1 MNWKYLTVGLLG
13 MLAFASVGAAQ
24 AQSSATLNPTEIDH
38 LVRLEWQKEG
48 VVPAA
53 LADDAR
59 YLRRIYLDI
68 TGMIPPPE
76 VVTEFLADK
85 SPDRRSKAVDRLLD
99 SPGYVANWTNYW
111 DRTLMF
117 GRAEQARM
125 VDKGAFR
132 LWLSEQFD
140 KNTPWNKFVYDLIT
154 ASGQNSMGG
163 DYRKMQLGLVPAST
177 TDADGHKINGA
188 TNWVLRYNGKPED
201 LSGTASKIFLG
212 VQIQC
217 AQCHDHKTEKW
228 KQTDF
233 RSFTACFVNTRPK
246 PVNPEG
252 YRDKMAKDYRMDLED
267 VSRPFVPRGKKV
279 VNDAAIYAT
288 SKPAALDGTD
298 FSDTSNRR
306 QALATWMTAKEN
318 PWFAEAFVNRI
329 WSHFLGRGFVE
340 PIDDFRPSNP
350 TVMPDL
356 MARLSDDFAA
366 SNYDVKHLIR
376 TICAT
381 QVYQLSSGPAGK
393 TDPDNTLWAR
403 FRLKPMGPT
412 QLVDSLVQATNTKP
426 VLEQMGNGNLD
437 AIKLNVERQFSFLF
451 DVDEEFEQKDFEGT
465 IPQALLMLNGGIVNT
480 SVTPIPGTALAD
492 TLTMPGSDALKIEA
506 LYLRTLSR
514 KPTASELAQWTRF
527 VDAPR
532 SMVATGAQ
540 PQGGGRQQMRPNAK
554 AANGQGKKG
563 MQANTG
569 FNPLARASTRI
580 DPAFKTEKGQAYEDM
595 FWALLNSSE
604 FLFNH

>member
-1 MNWKYLTVGLLG
+1 MQWKHLIVHVVGIAA
-13 MLAFASVGAAQ
+13 LATTGTAG
-24 AQSSATLNPTEIDH
+24 AQSSATLKPAEIDH
-38 LVRLEWQKEG
+38 LVRAEWQKEG
-48 VVPAA
+48 VVPASPV
-53 LADDAR
+53 DDAR
-59 YLRRIYLDI
+59 YLRRVYLDI
-68 TGMIPPPE
+68 TGTIPPPE
-76 VVTEFLADK
+76 VVSEFLTDR
-85 SPDRRSKAVDRLLD
+85 SPDRRAKAVDRLLD
-99 SPGYVANWTNYW
+99 GPGYISNWTNYW

-132 LWLSEQFD
+132 LWLNDQFD

-154 ASGQNSMGG
+154 ATGQNSAGG
-163 DYRKMQLGLVPAST
+163 DYKAMRLGLTPAAAV
-177 TDADGHKINGA
+177 DADGHPINGA
-188 TNWVLRYNGKPED
+188 TNWVLRYSGKPED
-201 LSGTASKIFLG
+201 LSGTASKVFLG

-252 YRDKMAKDYRMDLED
+252 YRDKMAKDYRMELTD
-267 VSRPFVPRGKKV
+267 VNRPFVPRGKKV
-279 VNDAAIYAT
+279 NDAAVYAAA
-288 SKPAALDGTD
+288 KPAALDGTD
-298 FSDTSNRR
+298 FSETANRR
-306 QALATWMTAKEN
+306 QALAAWMTAKEN
-318 PWFAEAFVNRI
+318 PWFAEAIVNRM

-350 TVMPDL
+350 TIMPDL
-356 MARLSDDFAA
+356 MARLSDDFVG
-366 SNYDVKHLIR
+366 SGYDLKHLIR
-376 TICAT
+376 TLCAT
-381 QVYQLSSGPAGK
+381 QVYQLSSGVAGK

-426 VLEQMGNGNLD
+426 VLEKLGGGNLD
-437 AIKLNVERQFSFLF
+437 QIKLNVERQFSFLF
-451 DVDEEFEQKDFEGT
+451 DVDEEFEQKDFEGS

-492 TLTMPGSDALKIEA
+492 TLAMPGNDAQKIEA

-514 KPTASELAQWTRF
+514 KPSASELTRWTQF
-527 VDAPR
+527 LTAPR
-532 SMVATGAQ
+532 ERVADGTMPQPGSRQLQRPNGKPANGA
-540 PQGGGRQQMRPNAK
+540 GGGKRV
-554 AANGQGKKG
+554 
-563 MQANTG
+563 QANTG
-569 FNPLARASTRI
+569 FNPLARAANRI
-580 DPAFKTEKGQAYEDM
+580 DPAFKTGKGQAYEDL

>member
-1 MNWKYLTVGLLG
+1 MDWKKWTVGLCSLVA
-13 MLAFASVGAAQ
+13 LTHVGAAG
-24 AQSSATLNPTEIDH
+24 AQSSATLKPTEIDH

-48 VVPAA
+48 VIPAA
-53 LADDAR
+53 PTDDAR

-68 TGMIPPPE
+68 TGTIPPPE
-76 VVTEFLADK
+76 VVSEFLADK
-85 SPDRRSKAVDRLLD
+85 SPDRRAKAVDRLLD

-117 GRAEQARM
+117 GRAENARM

-154 ASGQNSMGG
+154 ATGQNSTGG
-163 DYRKMQLGLVPAST
+163 DYQKIRLGLAPAST
-177 TDADGHKINGA
+177 TDADGHQINGA

-201 LSGTASKIFLG
+201 LSGTASKVFLG

-233 RSFTACFVNTRPK
+233 RSFTACFVNTRPQ
-246 PVNPEG
+246 PVNPAG
-252 YRDKMAKDYRMDLED
+252 YRDKMAKDYRMELTD
-267 VSRPFVPRGKKV
+267 VNRPFVPRGKKV
-279 VNDAAIYAT
+279 ATDAAVYAA

-306 QALATWMTAKEN
+306 QALAAWMTAKEN
-318 PWFAEAFVNRI
+318 PWFAEAIVNRM

-356 MARLSDDFAA
+356 MSRLSDDFVA
-366 SNYDVKHLIR
+366 SNYDLKHLIR

-381 QVYQLSSGPAGK
+381 QVYQLSSGPAAK

-403 FRLKPMGPT
+403 YRLKPMGPT

-437 AIKLNVERQFSFLF
+437 QIKANVERQFSFLF

-492 TLTMPGSDALKIEA
+492 TLSMPGTDAQKIEQ

-514 KPTASELAQWTRF
+514 KPTATELTNWTQF
-527 VDAPR
+527 VNAPR
-532 SMVATGAQ
+532 DVVSGGAT
-540 PQGGGRQQMRPNAK
+540 QGGGRQQMRLNAK
-554 AANGQGKKG
+554 AGAGQGKKG
-563 MQANTG
+563 MQANPG
-569 FNPLARASTRI
+569 FNPLARGANRI
-580 DPAFKTEKGQAYEDM
+580 DPAFKTAKGQAYEDM

>member
-1 MNWKYLTVGLLG
+1 MNWKHLTASLFGLV
-13 MLAFASVGAAQ
+13 AFATVSPAR
-24 AQSSATLNPTEIDH
+24 AQSSVTLKPSEIDH
-38 LVRLEWQKEG
+38 LVRVEWQKEG
-48 VVPAA
+48 VIPASPV
-53 LADDAR
+53 DDAR

-68 TGMIPPPE
+68 TGTIPPPE
-76 VVTEFLADK
+76 VVSEFLTDR
-85 SPDRRSKAVDRLLD
+85 SPDRRAKAVDRLLD
-99 SPGYVANWTNYW
+99 SPSYVANWTNYW

-117 GRAEQARM
+117 GRVENPRM

-132 LWLSEQFD
+132 FWLSDQVD

-154 ASGQNSMGG
+154 ATGQNSAGG
-163 DYRKMQLGLVPAST
+163 DYRQMRQGLVPAT
-177 TDADGHKINGA
+177 ATDKEGHQINGA
-188 TNWVLRYNGKPED
+188 TNWVLRFNGKPED

-252 YRDKMAKDYRMDLED
+252 YRDKMAKDYRMELTD
-267 VSRPFVPRGKKV
+267 VNRPFVPRGKKV
-279 VNDAAIYAT
+279 NDAAVYAAA
-288 SKPAALDGTD
+288 KPAALDGTD
-298 FSDTSNRR
+298 FSDNSNRR
-306 QALATWMTAKEN
+306 QALAAWMTAKEN
-318 PWFAEAFVNRI
+318 PWFAEAIVNRM

-356 MARLSDDFAA
+356 MARLSDDFVG
-366 SNYDVKHLIR
+366 SGYDVKHLIR

-381 QVYQLSSGPAGK
+381 QVYQLSSAPAGK

-403 FRLKPMGPT
+403 FRLKPMGPS

-426 VLEQMGNGNLD
+426 VLEKLGGGNLD
-437 AIKLNVERQFSFLF
+437 AIKLNVERQFTFLF

-492 TLTMPGSDALKIEA
+492 TLTMPGSDAQKIEA
-506 LYLRTLSR
+506 LYMRTLSR
-514 KPTASELAQWTRF
+514 KPTSTELTNWTRF
-527 VDAPR
+527 VAAPR
-532 SMVATGAQ
+532 DMVTDGFTPQAGPRQPARLGGKPGA
-540 PQGGGRQQMRPNAK
+540 
-554 AANGQGKKG
+554 GKKG
-563 MQANTG
+563 MQAPAG
-569 FNPLARASTRI
+569 FNPLARASNRI
-580 DPAFKTEKGQAYEDM
+580 DPAFKTAKGQAYEDM